1 MPMKT
6 KKHEKEETLLI
17 IEKLKDEKF
26 DEINDIFENSTPYD
40 MAVVFQ
46 NLPERHRAAMLH
58 HLDISALASMIQ
70 KLNTRHQL
78 ELLSKIGPEKAN
90 RVLVLLNVDFL
101 TRLFRHYPKADV
113 EIFLSEMEEKEAAYL
128 RKMLEYPEDV
138 AGSLMSNRYVSIHA
152 AYTVKQAVEK
162 VKTMA
167 MYAESVNHVY
177 VADDNGRL
185 VGSIPYRDL
194 IISEPDEKVKNIMVD
209 QIICVSV
216 MTKRNEII
224 RLLQRYDFT
233 ALPVVNED
241 EVLVGIITFDDM
253 ISTIIDEAS
262 GNISKI
268 SATSKKIDFDTR
280 PFTAAYRRLPW
291 LIILLFIGL
300 VSGSIISKF
309 ENTLEQVVAL
319 AFFMPLIAGMTGNTG
334 TQSLA
339 VVVRGL
345 AERDINLKAALKL
358 IFRELRVGLWIGVTC
373 GILISL
379 IAFIWQ
385 GNMYLGI
392 VIGGSLFLTLILGT
406 LAGTVIPL
414 ILYKLKMDPAVAS
427 GPLITTINDIFS
439 LMTYFSIA
447 SHFLSKLT

>member
-1 MPMKT
+1 MRT
-6 KKHEKEETLLI
+6 KKREKEETLLI
-17 IEKLKDEKF
+17 IEKLKDEQY
-26 DEINDIFENSTPYD
+26 DEINDIFDDSTPYD
-40 MAVVFQ
+40 MAAVFQ

-90 RVLVLLNVDFL
+90 RVLALLDVDFL
-101 TRLFRHYPKADV
+101 TQLFRHYPKADV
-113 EIFLSEMEEKEAAYL
+113 ETFLTEMKEKDAAYL
-128 RKMLEYPEDV
+128 RKMLEYPEDA
-138 AGSLMSNRYVSIHA
+138 AGSFMSNRYVSIHPDC
-152 AYTVKQAVEK
+152 TVKQAMEK
-162 VKTMA
+162 VKTLA
-167 MYAESVNHVY
+167 LYAESVNHLYIV
-177 VADDNGRL
+177 DDNGRL
-185 VGSIPYRDL
+185 VGSVPYRDL
-194 IISEPDEKVKNIMVD
+194 IISEPDEKLDKIMVE

-216 MTKRNEII
+216 MTKRSEIV
-224 RLLQRYDFT
+224 RLLRRYDFT

-241 EVLVGIITFDDM
+241 GVLVGIITFDDM
-253 ISTIIDEAS
+253 VSTIIDEAS

-268 SATSKKIDFDTR
+268 SATSNKIDFDTK

-300 VSGSIISKF
+300 VSGSIISRF

-345 AERDINLKAALKL
+345 AERDIDFNTALKL
-358 IFRELRVGLWIGVTC
+358 IFREFRVGLWIGVTC

-385 GNMYLGI
+385 GNMYLG
-392 VIGGSLFLTLILGT
+392 VVVGSSLFLTLILGT

-414 ILYKLKMDPAVAS
+414 ILYKLNMDPAVAS

-439 LMTYFSIA
+439 LMAYFSIA
-447 SHFLSKLT
+447 SYFLSKLT